1 MSGGGQ
7 VMSLLP
13 DNPGVRI
20 EPIQGGGGYIP
31 ESKKVSGW
39 HSTPLIIPVA
49 SESLNLPLTYQKTK
63 NILNLI
69 LNFLISQK
77 VSKISK

>member
-1 MSGGGQ
+1 MSGGL
-7 VMSLLP
+7 SLLP

-20 EPIQGGGGYIP
+20 EGVQGGGGYTP

-49 SESLNLPLTYQKTK
+49 SDHESTEINASHMVIK
-63 NILNLI
+63 NY
-69 LNFLISQK
+69 K
-77 VSKISK
+77 ER